1 MSYNFSQLNSLTDVP
16 AGELLSQG
24 GVQAVLAF
32 QSVCI
37 VCTEKYVIG
46 LSYTPLAAN
55 PLGKTLYTISLN
67 QDERMVNA
75 CKRDANTFMLVIK
88 ISEQKTELRIFKAI
102 SGGLMNTFYVSK
114 NILNV
119 QAIEDTPI
127 LMVTYY
133 ERKQIKFAFDFLL
146 QGANSAYKQI
156 RIARTAQEQTDFL
169 ESSYF

>member
-1 MSYNFSQLNSLTDVP
+1 
-16 AGELLSQG
+16 
-24 GVQAVLAF
+24 
-32 QSVCI
+32 
-37 VCTEKYVIG
+37 
-46 LSYTPLAAN
+46 
-55 PLGKTLYTISLN
+55 
-67 QDERMVNA
+67 MVNA
-75 CKRDANTFMLVIK
+75 CKRDANTFMLVVK
-88 ISEQKTELRIFKAI
+88 ISEQKTELRIFKAM

-169 ESSYF
+169 ESSYFQAIVLAGHELRHAAKASATTFQSFQKLCMNKQYDNAIYQLSCIHLNQTR